1 MRRKIYSFYHYQG
14 LFLGLIGF
22 FLVALP
28 RVAQAH
34 CPLCTVGAGAAAALA
49 VWLGVKI
56 MVMGVFM
63 GAFALAMGLWIARLI
78 KYRFPY
84 KGLLLGFASFLL
96 TIFPL
101 QPLFQD
107 YTSLYITWGGEY
119 GSIFNR
125 TYVIDRFVIGAVIG
139 AAILVAVPFLSKW
152 IVRKRGKFIPYQG
165 IILVFAFLFLV
176 ALILQFSL

>member
-1 MRRKIYSFYHYQG
+1 MRLFMMKRMSQG
-14 LFLGLIGF
+14 LAVLL
-22 FLVALP
+22 LVAVP
-28 RVAQAH
+28 NFAQAH

-49 VWLGVKI
+49 AWFGVKI
-56 MVMGVFM
+56 MVIGVFL

-84 KGLLLGFASFLL
+84 KGLLLGLASFLL

-107 YTSLYITWGGEY
+107 YTSLYITWGGKY

-125 TYVIDRFVIGAVIG
+125 TYVLDRFVIGAVIG
-139 AAILVAVPFLSKW
+139 AVILAAVPFLSKW
-152 IVRKRGKFIPYQG
+152 IAKKRGKLIPYQG
-165 IILVFAFLFLV
+165 IILVFASLFLV
-176 ALILQFSL
+176 ALILQLSL

>member
-1 MRRKIYSFYHYQG
+1 MRRKIFQ
-14 LFLGLIGF
+14 GLIGF
-22 FLVALP
+22 VFVTIP
-28 RVAQAH
+28 SVAQAH
-34 CPLCTVGAGAAAALA
+34 CPLCTVGAGAAAAVA

-56 MVMGVFM
+56 MVIGVFM

-78 KYRFPY
+78 KYKFPY
-84 KGLLLGFASFLL
+84 KGALLGLFSFVL

-125 TYVIDRFVIGAVIG
+125 TYVLDRFVIGAVIG
-139 AAILVAVPFLSKW
+139 AVILVAAPFLSRW
-152 IVRKRGKFIPYQG
+152 IQKKRGQLIPYQG
-165 IILVFAFLFLV
+165 IAIVFAALIV
-176 ALILQFSL
+176 MALILQFLL